1 MLWAILLQVYSL
13 RISEELL
20 FEKLQDFLLCHI
32 TDCFYLFVTHIKF
45 QLHLLQLCQVVSCS
59 VFQILM
65 SLLEMIYYA
74 LLVILNAIFA
84 TISTILGILIFEE
97 LIDFGFAVVRIEFR
111 GLDEDIY
118 VAHIECTLF

>member
-1 MLWAILLQVYSL
+1 M
-13 RISEELL
+13 
-20 FEKLQDFLLCHI
+20 C
-32 TDCFYLFVTHIKF
+32 
-45 QLHLLQLCQVVSCS
+45 
-59 VFQILM
+59 
-65 SLLEMIYYA
+65 LLEMIYYA

-84 TISTILGILIFEE
+84 TIFTILGILIFEE

>member
-1 MLWAILLQVYSL
+1 M
-13 RISEELL
+13 
-20 FEKLQDFLLCHI
+20 C
-32 TDCFYLFVTHIKF
+32 
-45 QLHLLQLCQVVSCS
+45 
-59 VFQILM
+59 
-65 SLLEMIYYA
+65 LLEMIYYA